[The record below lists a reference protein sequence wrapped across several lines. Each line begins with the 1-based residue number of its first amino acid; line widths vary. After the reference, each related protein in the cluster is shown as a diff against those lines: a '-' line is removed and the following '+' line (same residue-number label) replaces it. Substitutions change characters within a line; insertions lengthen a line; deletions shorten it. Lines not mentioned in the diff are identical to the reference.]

1 MLFFDYNIGTS
12 HSKGFFMDLIKAGI
26 GISKTIRNVS
36 RLQEIILVF
45 ARHGFDEFI
54 TNKATS
60 KIPNF
65 VLPKSKKKITEE
77 LANKSEKDWN
87 QVVGFR
93 LRKCF
98 EELGPA
104 FIKFGQLLSS
114 REDLFHP
121 SFIEEMLM
129 LRDKVKPVAFEDVR
143 TIIES
148 AIGKNIEQA
157 FRSVQK
163 EAIGTASIGVV
174 FRASLMDGTPVVI
187 KVRRPG
193 IEKEIETDFSILMFL
208 AHQVERVS
216 KELKY
221 LGISR
226 VVNDFALTLHRE
238 LNFNVE
244 ALNCER
250 LRKNIEKHDDK
261 NFYYIPRV
269 YKEFSSEGVLVIE
282 ELIGIPFSN
291 SEAILLKK
299 AEIIP
304 KMEYGV
310 RLFLKTFLKDGFF
323 HADLHGGNFFYL
335 KDGKIGLIDFGLMG
349 SLSKNGRHHFIAIIY
364 SLLSYN
370 YENLVYEFLD
380 VAEYET
386 IPDVDA
392 LVRDVREALSPF
404 IGLSVKQTNFSDLL
418 SVVINT
424 LKKHQIYL
432 PREWYIVFR
441 ALITLDGV
449 GKQLGIDLNI
459 FGILEADIEEI
470 IESTLSKDELLEEA
484 AWAARDITSSLRILP
499 RHLKWF
505 LKDFARKGYAIEVK
519 NTGYEKELNSIV
531 GSIAFLGFS
540 LVAAV
545 LFFTGVFVITGKN
558 ITHWSD
564 IPTISWVMWSVGV
577 ILFSSGMANLRK

>member
-1 MLFFDYNIGTS
+1 
-12 HSKGFFMDLIKAGI
+12 MDLIKAGK
-26 GISKTIRNVS
+26 GLSKTIRNVG
-36 RLQEIILVF
+36 RLQEIVMVF

-54 TNKATS
+54 TKNTTN

-65 VLPKSKKKITEE
+65 VLPKSKKRITEE

-87 QVVGFR
+87 QVLGFR

-114 REDLFHP
+114 RDDLFHP
-121 SFIEEMLM
+121 SFIEEMRM
-129 LRDKVKPVAFEDVR
+129 LRDKVRPVLFEEVR
-143 TIIES
+143 QYIERSVGGTIES
-148 AIGKNIEQA
+148 QFKV
-157 FRSVQK
+157 FQK

-174 FRASLMDGTPVVI
+174 FRAELNDGSPVVV

-208 AHQVERVS
+208 AVQAERVS

-250 LRKNIEKHDDK
+250 LRKNIEKHDEK
-261 NFYYIPRV
+261 SIYYIPKV
-269 YKEFSSEGVLVIE
+269 YKEFSSEDVLVIE
-282 ELIGIPFSN
+282 ELRGIPFSN
-291 SEAILLKK
+291 SEAILKQK

-335 KDGKIGLIDFGLMG
+335 TDGKIGLIDFGLMG
-349 SLSKNGRHHFIAIIY
+349 NLSKSGRHHFIAIIY
-364 SLLSYN
+364 AILSYN

-380 VAEYET
+380 VAEYDN
-386 IPDVDA
+386 IPDTEA
-392 LVRDVREALSPF
+392 LIRDVRESLSPF
-404 IGLSVKQTNFSDLL
+404 VGLSVKQTNFSDLL
-418 SVVINT
+418 AVVLGT

-432 PREWYIVFR
+432 PREWYIIFR

-470 IESTLSKDELLEEA
+470 IESTFSKDELLEEA
-484 AWAARDITSSLRILP
+484 AWAARDMTSTLRVLP
-499 RHLKWF
+499 RHIKWF
-505 LKDFARKGYAIEVK
+505 LRDFAKKGYAVEVK
-519 NTGYEKELNSIV
+519 NTGYEREFRSFTGALV
-531 GSIAFLGFS
+531 FLGFS
-540 LVAAV
+540 LVASV
-545 LFFTGVFVITGKN
+545 CLFSGISIAGAFAIS
-558 ITHWSD
+558 HWAQ
-564 IPTISWVMWSVGV
+564 IPTGSWVLWSLAVVFFATG
-577 ILFSSGMANLRK
+577 FSYIKR

>member
-1 MLFFDYNIGTS
+1 
-12 HSKGFFMDLIKAGI
+12 MDLIKAGI
-26 GISKTIRNVS
+26 GLSKTIRNVG
-36 RLQEIILVF
+36 RLQEIVMVF

-54 TNKATS
+54 TKNTTN

-65 VLPKSKKKITEE
+65 VLTKSKKKITEE

-87 QVVGFR
+87 QVLGFR

-114 REDLFHP
+114 RDDLFHP
-121 SFIEEMLM
+121 SFLEEMRM
-129 LRDKVKPVAFEDVR
+129 LRDKVKPVDFEDAR
-143 TIIES
+143 PAIEK
-148 AIGKNIEQA
+148 AIGRKMEDV
-157 FRSVQK
+157 FSSFQK

-174 FRASLMDGTPVVI
+174 FKAVLHGGTPVVI

-208 AHQVERVS
+208 AVQAERVS

-226 VVNDFALTLHRE
+226 IVNDFALTLHRE

-250 LRKNIEKHDDK
+250 LKKNIEKHDEQGI
-261 NFYYIPRV
+261 YYIPKV
-269 YKEFSSEGVLVIE
+269 FKEYSSEDVLVIE
-282 ELIGIPFSN
+282 ELRGIPFSN
-291 SEAILLKK
+291 SEAILAKK

-335 KDGKIGLIDFGLMG
+335 DDGKIGLIDFGLMG
-349 SLSKNGRHHFIAIIY
+349 NLSKSGRHHFIAIIY
-364 SLLSYN
+364 AILSYN

-380 VAEYET
+380 VAEYES
-386 IPDVDA
+386 IPDTEA
-392 LVRDVREALSPF
+392 LIRDVRESLSPF
-404 IGLSVKQTNFSDLL
+404 VGLTVKQTNFSDLL
-418 SVVINT
+418 SVVLGT

-432 PREWYIVFR
+432 PREWYIIFR

-459 FGILEADIEEI
+459 FGILENDIEEI
-470 IESTLSKDELLEEA
+470 IESTFSKDELLEEA
-484 AWAARDITSSLRILP
+484 AWAARDLTSTMRVLP
-499 RHLKWF
+499 RHIKWF
-505 LKDFARKGYAIEVK
+505 LRDFARKGYAIEVK
-519 NTGYEKELNSIV
+519 NTGYEKELSAAVGAIV
-531 GSIAFLGFS
+531 FLGFT
-540 LVAAV
+540 LVSSA
-545 LFFTGVFVITGKN
+545 LLLGGILILGSGDIN
-558 ITHWSD
+558 HWSH
-564 IPTISWVMWSVGV
+564 IPTGSWVLWSLGI
-577 ILFSSGMANLRK
+577 ILFSSGIANLRR

>member
-1 MLFFDYNIGTS
+1 
-12 HSKGFFMDLIKAGI
+12 MDLIKASI
-26 GISKTIRNVS
+26 GLSKTIRNVG
-36 RLQEIILVF
+36 RLQEIVMVF

-54 TNKATS
+54 TNNTTN

-65 VLPKSKKKITEE
+65 VLPKSKKPITEE

-87 QVVGFR
+87 QVLGYR

-114 REDLFHP
+114 REDLFHF
-121 SFIEEMLM
+121 SFIEEMRM
-129 LRDKVKPVAFEDVR
+129 LRDKVKPVEFEEVR
-143 TIIES
+143 NVIES
-148 AIGKNIEQA
+148 AMGKRVEDT
-157 FRSVQK
+157 FSFFQK

-174 FRASLMDGTPVVI
+174 FRAVLHDGTPVVV

-208 AHQVERVS
+208 ANQAERVS
-216 KELKY
+216 KELRY

-238 LNFNVE
+238 LNFHVE

-250 LRKNIEKHDDK
+250 LRKNIEKHDVEK
-261 NFYYIPRV
+261 TYYIPKV
-269 YKEFSSEGVLVIE
+269 FKEYSSESVLVME
-282 ELIGIPFSN
+282 ELKGIPFSN
-291 SEAILLKK
+291 NEAILLKK

-335 KDGKIGLIDFGLMG
+335 ENGKIGLIDFGLMG
-349 SLSKNGRHHFIAIIY
+349 SLSKSGRHHFIAIVYAI
-364 SLLSYN
+364 LSYN

-380 VAEYET
+380 VAEYDT
-386 IPDVDA
+386 IPDTDA
-392 LVRDVREALSPF
+392 LIRDVREALSPF
-404 IGLSVKQTNFSDLL
+404 VGLSVKQTNFSDLL
-418 SVVINT
+418 AVVLST
-424 LKKHQIYL
+424 LKKHQIYI
-432 PREWYIVFR
+432 PREWYIIFR

-459 FGILEADIEEI
+459 FGILEDDIKEI
-470 IESTLSKDELLEEA
+470 IESTFNKEELMEEA
-484 AWAARDITSSLRILP
+484 AWAARDLTSTMRVLP
-499 RHLKWF
+499 RHIKWF
-505 LKDFARKGYAIEVK
+505 LRDFAKKGYAIEIK
-519 NTGYEKELNSIV
+519 NTGYEKELSAAI
-531 GSIAFLGFS
+531 GAIAFLGFA
-540 LVAAV
+540 LVASV
-545 LFFTGVFVITGKN
+545 MFFSGIFILHSQDITSWKQ
-558 ITHWSD
+558 
-564 IPTISWVMWSVGV
+564 IPTLSWILWSAGV
-577 ILFSSGMANLRK
+577 LLFSSGVAGLKRS

>member
-1 MLFFDYNIGTS
+1 
-12 HSKGFFMDLIKAGI
+12 MDLIKAGI
-26 GISKTIRNVS
+26 GLSKTIRNVG
-36 RLQEIILVF
+36 RLQEIVMVF

-54 TNKATS
+54 TKNTTN

-65 VLPKSKKKITEE
+65 VLPKSKKRIRDE

-87 QVVGFR
+87 QVLGFR

-114 REDLFHP
+114 RDDLFHV
-121 SFIEEMLM
+121 SFLDEMRM
-129 LRDKVKPVAFEDVR
+129 LRDKVKPVGFEEVR
-143 TIIES
+143 SHIEAS
-148 AIGKNIEQA
+148 IGGTVENV
-157 FRSVQK
+157 FSSFQK

-174 FRASLMDGTPVVI
+174 FRATLKNGLPVVV

-208 AHQVERVS
+208 SMQAERVS

-226 VVNDFALTLHRE
+226 VVNDFSLTLHRE
-238 LNFNVE
+238 LNFHVE

-250 LRKNIEKHDDK
+250 LQRNIEKHDDQK
-261 NFYYIPRV
+261 LYYIPKV
-269 YKEFSSEGVLVIE
+269 YKEYSSDSVLVME
-282 ELIGIPFSN
+282 ELIGIPFSRN
-291 SEAILLKK
+291 SEIQSKRD
-299 AEIIP
+299 EIIP

-335 KDGKIGLIDFGLMG
+335 NDGKIGLIDFGLMG
-349 SLSKNGRHHFIAIIY
+349 SLSKSGRHHFIAIIY
-364 SLLSYN
+364 AILSYN

-380 VAEYET
+380 VAEYDT
-386 IPDVDA
+386 IPDTDS
-392 LVRDVREALSPF
+392 LIRDVREALSPF
-404 IGLSVKQTNFSDLL
+404 VGLTVKQTNFSDLL
-418 SVVINT
+418 SVILTT

-432 PREWYIVFR
+432 PREWYIIFR

-459 FGILEADIEEI
+459 FGILEGDIEEI
-470 IESTLSKDELLEEA
+470 IESTFSKDELLEET
-484 AWAARDITSSLRILP
+484 AWAARDLTSTLRLLP
-499 RHLKWF
+499 RHIKWF
-505 LKDFARKGYAIEVK
+505 LRDFAKKGYAVEVR
-519 NTGYEKELNSIV
+519 NTGYEKEFRSATGAI
-531 GSIAFLGFS
+531 IFLGYS
-540 LVAAV
+540 L
-545 LFFTGVFVITGKN
+545 LSSVFLYSGIMIFN
-558 ITHWSD
+558 NREISHWAQ
-564 IPTISWVMWSVGV
+564 IPTGSWILWSLGTL
-577 ILFSSGMANLRK
+577 LFSRGLGYVRR

>member
-1 MLFFDYNIGTS
+1 
-12 HSKGFFMDLIKAGI
+12 MDLIKAGK
-26 GISKTIRNVS
+26 GLSKTIRNVG
-36 RLQEIILVF
+36 RLQEIVMVF

-54 TNKATS
+54 TKNTTN

-65 VLPKSKKKITEE
+65 VLPKSKKRITEE

-87 QVVGFR
+87 QVLGFR

-114 REDLFHP
+114 RDDLFHP
-121 SFIEEMLM
+121 SFIEEMKM
-129 LRDKVKPVAFEDVR
+129 LRDKVRPVLFEEVR
-143 TIIES
+143 QYIERSIGGTIES
-148 AIGKNIEQA
+148 K
-157 FRSVQK
+157 FLVFQK

-174 FRASLMDGTPVVI
+174 FRAELKDGSPVVV

-208 AHQVERVS
+208 AVQAERVS

-238 LNFNVE
+238 LNFHVE

-250 LRKNIEKHDDK
+250 LRKNIEKHDEK
-261 NFYYIPRV
+261 SIYYIPKV
-269 YKEFSSEGVLVIE
+269 YKEFSSEDVLVIE
-282 ELIGIPFSN
+282 ELRGIPFSN
-291 SEAILLKK
+291 SEAILNQK

-335 KDGKIGLIDFGLMG
+335 NDGKIGLIDFGLMG
-349 SLSKNGRHHFIAIIY
+349 NLSKSGRHHFIAIIY
-364 SLLSYN
+364 AILSYN

-380 VAEYET
+380 VAEYDN
-386 IPDVDA
+386 IPDTEA
-392 LVRDVREALSPF
+392 LIRDVRESLSPF
-404 IGLSVKQTNFSDLL
+404 VGLSVKQTNFSDLL
-418 SVVINT
+418 AVVLGT

-432 PREWYIVFR
+432 PREWYIIFR

-470 IESTLSKDELLEEA
+470 IESTFSKDELLEEA
-484 AWAARDITSSLRILP
+484 AWAARDMTSTLRVLP
-499 RHLKWF
+499 RHIKWF
-505 LKDFARKGYAIEVK
+505 LRDFAKKGYAVEVK
-519 NTGYEKELNSIV
+519 NTGYEKEFRSFTGALV
-531 GSIAFLGFS
+531 FLGFS
-540 LVAAV
+540 LVASV
-545 LFFTGVFVITGKN
+545 CLFSGISIAGAFAIS
-558 ITHWSD
+558 HWAQ
-564 IPTISWVMWSVGV
+564 IPTGSWVLWSLAVVFFASG
-577 ILFSSGMANLRK
+577 FSYIKR